1 MKLKTRKAKTRKSHK
16 GGRVFGAGQDGCV
29 FTQDAWP
36 CETDLAGYDPSDPTV
51 VSKIVLKTDKE
62 DEVIDIAKEILKN
75 SRQHIVQKIGT
86 CVPEKYNK
94 SITNAIKLRQMF
106 DNKTEIDTMASSGNN
121 NACTQLSDSVDNDDI
136 KQNFKSIINNRYTDN
151 LYHYIIK
158 HRADKD
164 ICTKILNAVPSFARA
179 LHKLAKNPGYK
190 LINMDLHGGNIF
202 VQEGN
207 IFLQE
212 VADNS
217 IILGMADFGRCA
229 VTKSRLHDLTN
240 EVYKYVTEMNVA
252 YSFSCFPIHTRLF
265 SFFANSPTLYN
276 SNTIVD
282 QYCYSPKFLKDV
294 NNEMDI
300 IYLLEKDT
308 SKNFIKKYLSIF
320 TSHFNKILSNQENRS
335 ATAEDNAFI
344 YYVFGET
351 FHTIGFL
358 NVIIN
363 TLMNTR
369 EVLMGIPALR
379 TAIREYIVNNDASK
393 FSNTLLHR
401 IIKFYFDLLMYP
413 YRMVGG
419 NNAVDMMKLVDI
431 MKNYNFISD
440 LDKVFKGEETV
451 AAAAGLVVAA
461 PAVASPAVASPA
473 VASPAVA
480 SRVSTPA
487 PRTVVP
493 TAPPVT
499 IPSKKSSNPII
510 QSFKNLRAK
519 LQANTRAREIA
530 RAAEIRAKKKTRKNR
545 A

>member
-16 GGRVFGAGQDGCV
+16 GGRVLGAGQDGCV

-51 VSKIVLKTDKE
+51 VSKIVLKTDNE
-62 DEVIDIAKEILKN
+62 DEVIDIAKEILKD

-86 CVPEKYNK
+86 CVPEKYDD
-94 SITNAIKLRQMF
+94 STTNSIKLRQMF
-106 DNKTEIDTMASSGNN
+106 DNKAEIDAMSNSGDN
-121 NACTQLSDSVDNDDI
+121 NACTQLSDSVEEDDL
-136 KQNFKSIINNRYTDN
+136 KRYFKSIINNRYTDN
-151 LYHYIIK
+151 LYHYILK

-202 VQEGN
+202 VQEAAN
-207 IFLQE
+207 K
-212 VADNS
+212 S

-265 SFFANSPTLYN
+265 SSLANAPTVYN
-276 SNTIVD
+276 PGIIIYN
-282 QYCYSPKFLKDV
+282 YCYSSGFVKDV
-294 NNEMDI
+294 KNKIDI
-300 IYLLEKDT
+300 IYLLGEDE
-308 SKNFIKKYLSIF
+308 SINFIEKYLSIF
-320 TSHFNKILSNQENRS
+320 VSHFNKILVNQNNNSEI
-335 ATAEDNAFI
+335 DAFI

-358 NVIIN
+358 NVIIFN
-363 TLMNTR
+363 LMNTR
-369 EVLMGIPALR
+369 EVLSEIPDLKYAVW
-379 TAIREYIVNNDASK
+379 EYVVNNDTSK

-401 IIKFYFDLLMYP
+401 IVKFYFDLLMYP
-413 YRMVGG
+413 YRMIGG

-451 AAAAGLVVAA
+451 AAAAGLVVAS

-473 VASPAVA
+473 VASPAVAAPSVA

-510 QSFKNLRAK
+510 QSFKNLRTK

>member
-16 GGRVFGAGQDGCV
+16 GGRVLGAGQDGCV

-86 CVPEKYNK
+86 CVPEKYNE

-202 VQEGN
+202 VQEVPN
-207 IFLQE
+207 K
-212 VADNS
+212 S

-335 ATAEDNAFI
+335 ATVEDNAFI

-369 EVLMGIPALR
+369 EVLMEIPALR

-413 YRMVGG
+413 YRMIGG

-451 AAAAGLVVAA
+451 AAAAGVAVAA
-461 PAVASPAVASPA
+461 PA

>member
-1 MKLKTRKAKTRKSHK
+1 MKFRTRKAKSRKSHK
-16 GGRVFGAGQDGCV
+16 GGRVLGAGQDGCV
-29 FTQDAWP
+29 FSQDAWP

-51 VSKIVLKTDKE
+51 VSKIVLKTDNE
-62 DEVIDIAKEILKN
+62 DEVIDIAKEILKD

-86 CVPEKYNK
+86 CVPEKYDD
-94 SITNAIKLRQMF
+94 STTNSIKLRQMF
-106 DNKTEIDTMASSGNN
+106 DNKAEIDAMSNSGDN
-121 NACTQLSDSVDNDDI
+121 NACTQLSDSVEEDDL
-136 KQNFKSIINNRYTDN
+136 KRYFKSIINNRYTDN
-151 LYHYIIK
+151 LYHYILK

-164 ICTKILNAVPSFARA
+164 ICTKILIAVPSFARA

-202 VQEGN
+202 VQEAAN
-207 IFLQE
+207 K
-212 VADNS
+212 S

-282 QYCYSPKFLKDV
+282 QYCYSPKFLEDV

-335 ATAEDNAFI
+335 ATAEDDAFI

-369 EVLMGIPALR
+369 EVLMEIPALR

-413 YRMVGG
+413 YRMIGG

-451 AAAAGLVVAA
+451 AAAARVVAA
-461 PAVASPAVASPA
+461 PPVAASAVASSA